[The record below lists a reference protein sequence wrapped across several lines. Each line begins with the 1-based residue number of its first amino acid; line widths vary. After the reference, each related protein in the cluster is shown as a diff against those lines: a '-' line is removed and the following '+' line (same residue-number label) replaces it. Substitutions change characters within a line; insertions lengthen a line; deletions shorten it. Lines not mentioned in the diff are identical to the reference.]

1 MNHNEERQ
9 PANGVLK
16 YFTRLSAKGKLIT
29 ACSIIILFILLTL
42 GGKIVENITAG
53 EIVINQVPI
62 TGTLEFWTEPGWEFQ
77 KFGDM
82 SRYDKASQIWFSN
95 KENQGNEED
104 ESIKIIFND
113 AGIAW
118 ISGSAR
124 ITLPLDAEHLRLLQ
138 TEFGS
143 MGALSN
149 ELILPTIMK
158 VVFSSG
164 PLMSSFESYAVKKND
179 LIRYIEDQL
188 KNGIYKTRQKEKTI
202 IDELSGKK
210 KSVTIAELIPNND
223 SPGGFERQE
232 IAPFSKYGIQIR
244 AVSVEDIKY
253 EDKIMQQIA
262 QQQKALMDVQTAIAE
277 AKKAKQDAIKAEEQG
292 RANYQTA
299 KWEQEKIN
307 AKEIAQAEK
316 ARDVAKLNKEKA
328 RYQKDADIL
337 EGQGKAEKK
346 RLIMQAD
353 GALKQKLET
362 YEKVMAKLAEAIK
375 AQKWVPDTVIN
386 SGSNGKG
393 YNGAQDLMNM
403 FMVKTARDLK
413 LDPTP
418 NK

>member
-1 MNHNEERQ
+1 MNHNEEQ
-9 PANGVLK
+9 YPIGGIVGYYK
-16 YFTRLSAKGKLIT
+16 KLSPKGKLIT
-29 ACSIIILFILLTL
+29 VCSIIVLFIVLTFA
-42 GGKIVENITAG
+42 GKIFENVEAG
-53 EIVINQVPI
+53 EIVINQVPV
-62 TGTLEFWTEPGWEFQ
+62 TGTLEFWTEPGWEWQ

-82 SRYDKASQIWFSN
+82 SRYDKATQVWFSN
-95 KENQGNEED
+95 KENQGDTAD

-118 ISGSAR
+118 ISGSTR
-124 ITLPLDAEHLRLLQ
+124 IVLPLDNDHLRLIQ

-143 MGALSN
+143 MAALSN

-188 KNGIYKTRQKEKTI
+188 INGIYKTRQKETTK
-202 IDELSGKK
+202 IDELSGKSK
-210 KSVTIAELIPNND
+210 TVTIAELIPNND
-223 SPGGFERQE
+223 CPGGYERQE
-232 IAPFSKYGIQIR
+232 VAPFGKYGIQIR
-244 AVSVEDIKY
+244 AVSVEDIRY
-253 EDKIMQQIA
+253 EDKIMRQID

-337 EGQGKAEKK
+337 EGQGKAAKK
-346 RLIMQAD
+346 KLIMQAD
-353 GALKQKLET
+353 GALQQKLDAYKEVNK
-362 YEKVMAKLAEAIK
+362 YYADAISK
-375 AQKWVPDTVIN
+375 QKWVPETVI
-386 SGSNGKG
+386 SGNGSKG
-393 YNGAQDLMNM
+393 YHGAQDLVNLLMI
-403 FMVKTARDLK
+403 KTARDLK

-418 NK
+418 TQ